1 MVELSAVPRRSTT
14 GVVFSLVVH
23 LIMGVGVA
31 GFVPGRAVQRH
42 GPAERVV
49 AHLTFDPDEMR
60 TLLNR
65 SAPEPSEI
73 ALPAPVPAPSR
84 TPASPV
90 SSPPAA
96 EPEPAPAVPVA
107 AAVAALNT
115 STLPPALM
123 QPSQQVQPSF
133 TPPAEVR
140 PREVVGTFDERHD
153 SAARRPVEAPARA
166 VVAAGFG
173 SAEPARPVAGD
184 RSSVRSAGFDARA
197 AAPVPVVAQRQPIDT
212 PVAIVFKPE
221 PRYTDEAK
229 ALRIEGQVVLDV
241 EFTATG
247 EVRVL
252 AVLAGLGHGLD
263 EAAAR
268 ATEQIRFRPARAA
281 GSAVDFRAIV
291 HVQFR
296 LS

>member
-14 GVVFSLVVH
+14 GVVFSLVLH
-23 LIMGVGVA
+23 LIMAVGVA
-31 GFVPGRAVQRH
+31 AYVPARAERVPR
-42 GPAERVV
+42 PPERVV
-49 AHLTFDPDEMR
+49 ARLTFSPDELR
-60 TLLNR
+60 AVLT
-65 SAPEPSEI
+65 SPSTPEPAEI
-73 ALPAPVPAPSR
+73 ASPAAPAHPR
-84 TPASPV
+84 TPAP
-90 SSPPAA
+90 PPAA
-96 EPEPAPAVPVA
+96 ALAPVPAVPVA
-107 AAVAALNT
+107 APVVALDT

-123 QPSQQVQPSF
+123 QPPQPVQPSF
-133 TPPAEVR
+133 AAEVR
-140 PREVVGTFDERHD
+140 PREVVGTFDARRD
-153 SAARRPVEAPARA
+153 SAAKRPVETTARD

-173 SAEPARPVAGD
+173 SAEPVRPVASD
-184 RSSVRSAGFDARA
+184 RGSSIRSAGFDARD
-197 AAPVPVVAQRQPIDT
+197 AAPVPSVAAPRPIDT

-241 EFTATG
+241 EFTASG

-268 ATEQIRFRPARAA
+268 AAERIRFRPARAA